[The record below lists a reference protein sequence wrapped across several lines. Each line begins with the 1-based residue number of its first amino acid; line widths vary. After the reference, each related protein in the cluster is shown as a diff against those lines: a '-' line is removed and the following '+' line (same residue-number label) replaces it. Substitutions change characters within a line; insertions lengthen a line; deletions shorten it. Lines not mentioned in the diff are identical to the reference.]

1 MITKMAMI
9 TVILTRTYT
18 SKKVTRIRS
27 HSELKQIM
35 ATLIVCLN
43 QMTATG
49 TRMIIKNTVIP
60 LPIKNT
66 AILMLKKTMLI
77 KTTAI
82 LMLKKTMPIKTT
94 ATHMAITTTGI
105 RLTSRW
111 DLSKSLANKFASSK
125 LTQSFKSNC
134 KRAARHSISYYLL

>member
-18 SKKVTRIRS
+18 SKKVMRIRS

-60 LPIKNT
+60 LPIKN
-66 AILMLKKTMLI
+66 
-77 KTTAI
+77 TAI